1 MGHHSLVPSVLI
13 ATAILFTSG
22 LPAIACTRPVPIR
35 VAGETDEQ
43 WMARGR
49 SVEQA
54 RFLREAD
61 TVFLAELSM
70 IRRVGV
76 SDVEFTFTPVIR
88 LAGRDMPS
96 GALTMR
102 QHEGDTCRRAERVG
116 ENVVVYATDSHEG
129 HSIIGLVAPLEIIDA
144 DMRRPI
150 RAVARG
156 QLPSPTYTE

>member
-1 MGHHSLVPSVLI
+1 MGHQSLLRSVLI
-13 ATAILFTSG
+13 ATAILFASG
-22 LPAIACTRPVPIR
+22 LPAMACTRSMPPR

-70 IRRVGV
+70 IRRVGA
-76 SDVEFTFTPVIR
+76 SDVEITFTPAIR

-102 QHEGDTCRRAERVG
+102 QHEGHSCRRAEQVG
-116 ENVVVYATDSHEG
+116 ENVVVYATGSQEG
-129 HSIIGLVAPLEIIDA
+129 HSIIGIVAQSEIIDA
-144 DMRRPI
+144 EMRRTI
-150 RAVARG
+150 RAMARG
-156 QLPSPTYTE
+156 QLPSPTYPE